1 MAKVS
6 RGNGRKMLRIVQQ
19 APVCCRGRI
28 YSRRMPS
35 EERVFVPTAIKLNN
49 LAVCI
54 NLQMK
59 ACSNLE
65 QHLNCEW

>member
-1 MAKVS
+1 
-6 RGNGRKMLRIVQQ
+6 MLRIMQR
-19 APVCCRGRI
+19 APVRCRGRI
-28 YSRRMPS
+28 YSRRMS
-35 EERVFVPTAIKLNN
+35 CEERVFAPTAVKLNN

-54 NLQMK
+54 DLQMK